1 MYGLAGYD
9 AKKSES
15 RDKSLVINWIKI
27 GADIT
32 QVCHE
37 SYAATPTQLGPDVF
51 QINNRQTE
59 EGLILSGKKVIIGRL
74 LDIRNLISLKTIILT
89 QHT

>member
-9 AKKSES
+9 AQRSES
-15 RDKSLVINWIKI
+15 RDKPLVSNWIKI

-37 SYAATPTQLGPDVF
+37 SYAATPTKLGPDVF
-51 QINNRQTE
+51 QINNRETE
-59 EGLILSGKKVIIGRL
+59 DSLILSGRKDVVRPL
-74 LDIRNLISLKTIILT
+74 FDI
-89 QHT
+89 

>member
-9 AKKSES
+9 AQRSES
-15 RDKSLVINWIKI
+15 RDKSLVNNWIKI

-51 QINNRQTE
+51 QINNRETE
-59 EGLILSGKKVIIGRL
+59 EGWIVSGRKIEIGRL
-74 LDIRNLISLKTIILT
+74 FEV
-89 QHT
+89 

>member
-9 AKKSES
+9 AQRSVS
-15 RDKSLVINWIKI
+15 RDKLLVSNWIKI

-51 QINNRQTE
+51 QINNRETE
-59 EGLILSGKKVIIGRL
+59 EGLILSGGKVEIRRL
-74 LDIRNLISLKTIILT
+74 FEV
-89 QHT
+89 

>member
-9 AKKSES
+9 AQRSES
-15 RDKSLVINWIKI
+15 PDKLLVSNWIKI

-51 QINNRQTE
+51 QINNRETE
-59 EGLILSGKKVIIGRL
+59 EGLILSGRKVE
-74 LDIRNLISLKTIILT
+74 IRRPFEVKTQKLKGM
-89 QHT
+89 

>member
-9 AKKSES
+9 AQRSES
-15 RDKSLVINWIKI
+15 RDKSLVSNWIKI

-51 QINNRQTE
+51 QINNRETE
-59 EGLILSGKKVIIGRL
+59 DGLILSGRKAVVGPLFEI
-74 LDIRNLISLKTIILT
+74 
-89 QHT
+89 

>member
-9 AKKSES
+9 SMRSES
-15 RDKSLVINWIKI
+15 RNKSLVSDWIQI

-51 QINNRQTE
+51 QINNRDSE
-59 EGLILSGKKVIIGRL
+59 EGLILSGKECDNCNKKLGI
-74 LDIRNLISLKTIILT
+74 
-89 QHT
+89 

>member
-9 AKKSES
+9 AQRSES
-15 RDKSLVINWIKI
+15 RDKSLVNNWIKI

-51 QINNRQTE
+51 QINNRETE
-59 EGLILSGKKVIIGRL
+59 EGLIVSGRKIEIGRL
-74 LDIRNLISLKTIILT
+74 FEV
-89 QHT
+89 